1 MTDSH
6 RYQSGSTTM
15 TQDRDSGNALAERR
29 RRALHSHFAVTQGG
43 DRRPGRRGVGV
54 AGSIVSSDLQPI
66 QRCGCQAACCPCRS
80 HIGGQAASGA
90 AHARTRWES
99 KPIGACILTGLFTP
113 CWAKSLAHLFTSPN
127 IPERP
132 RKLTK
137 SNEDQRKATKI
148 PAHPYTNVEPQFP
161 TRKPLCRWDL
171 HRCISSSRILWGR
184 HRVGLDEYRQGIEIK
199 RLTHRGEAC
208 RED

>member
-1 MTDSH
+1 
-6 RYQSGSTTM
+6 M

-90 AHARTRWES
+90 R
-99 KPIGACILTGLFTP
+99 ACADQMGGQANWSTHTDGLVHSMLGK
-113 CWAKSLAHLFTSPN
+113 KSCTSFHIPEHPRTSPKIN
-127 IPERP
+127 EKQR
-132 RKLTK
+132 RSTK
-137 SNEDQRKATKI
+137 SNEDSCTSLHERGTAVSDAQAIVQMGLTSLYKLLS
-148 PAHPYTNVEPQFP
+148 HPLGQA
-161 TRKPLCRWDL
+161 
-171 HRCISSSRILWGR
+171 SGR
-184 HRVGLDEYRQGIEIK
+184 PGRVSPRN
-199 RLTHRGEAC
+199 
-208 RED
+208 